1 MTASPANPP
10 PPTDP
15 PRPDPALDPAIDARI
30 RANVARSNLL
40 TTLGITLLEIAPG
53 RCVLRLPFAEA
64 GLQQHGFMHAGAVT
78 TALDSACG
86 YAALTTM
93 DAEHDVLT
101 VEFKVNLMAPAVG
114 DWFEATGTVRRAG
127 RTLQVCTGEIL
138 AFDQHAASDGSTTPG
153 PGRAVAVMQATMMA
167 AARLSEPP
175 PGPDSDSGTA
185 DGTRL

>member
-1 MTASPANPP
+1 MTASASNPP

-53 RCVLRLPFAEA
+53 RCVLGLPFAEQS
-64 GLQQHGFMHAGAVT
+64 LQQHGFVHAGAVT

-114 DWFEATGTVRRAG
+114 HRFEATGTVLRAG
-127 RTLQVCTGEIL
+127 RTLQVCTGQIL
-138 AFDQHAASDGSTTPG
+138 AFDDDGAGGG
-153 PGRAVAVMQATMMA
+153 PGRTVAVIQATMMA
-167 AARLSEPP
+167 ASRLSEPRP
-175 PGPDSDSGTA
+175 T
-185 DGTRL
+185 